1 MAESFV
7 SGIILAAGRSSRLGR
22 PKQLLELG
30 GKPVLAH
37 VLDYARAASLD
48 EVILVLGHEADHIR
62 AAVAA
67 HLDGV
72 RVLVNPDHAAGQ
84 STSMR
89 AGIAALTS
97 TADAAVFLLGDQ
109 PEVGSD
115 VIRALVDAFRVS
127 HAPFVMPSYGGRPS
141 NPILIARPL
150 FPELEAVTGDR
161 GARDVVLAHWDEVL
175 FVPLLDRAL
184 PDDIDTED
192 DYAALLARWPAKA

>member
-37 VLDYARAASLD
+37 VLDHARAASLD
-48 EVILVLGHEADHIR
+48 EVILVLGHEAEHIR

-89 AGIAALTS
+89 AGIAALAS
-97 TADAAVFLLGDQ
+97 SADAAVFLLGDQ
-109 PEVGSD
+109 PEVGTD
-115 VIRALVDAFRVS
+115 VIRTLVDTFRVS
-127 HAPFVMPSYGGRPS
+127 NAPIVMPTYGGRPS
-141 NPILIARPL
+141 NPILIIRPL

-175 FVPLLDRAL
+175 FAPFPDRAP